1 MAELADDGFGSAV
14 GWLTGMGLSLAN
26 GLLLFYP
33 RCGGVTLRT
42 LSSSPSPFMAL
53 PSSLPRSA
61 SDRFFSNLR
70 NLNERHDAT
79 DGVVRSER
87 VRVSLR
93 ADGEGGQKEESER
106 MGGESLRPR
115 MCFS

>member
-1 MAELADDGFGSAV
+1 MGSSRLSV
-14 GWLTGMGLSLAN
+14 GMGLSLAN
-26 GLLLFYP
+26 RLLLLSP
-33 RCGGVTLRT
+33 PMRRCHFAHRPL
-42 LSSSPSPFMAL
+42 PSPVNGPL
-53 PSSLPRSA
+53 SSLPRSA
-61 SDRFFSNLR
+61 SNRCFSNLR

-115 MCFS
+115 MFFS